1 MASRQL
7 VRADGRSENLG
18 EGGEQWLGL
27 SHVIGQVWLLNL
39 SKLEGENCPPPQP
52 HWYLRCWLLS
62 TVQHTIISDQTHN
75 ILSRFFL
82 SRSFSQ
88 NIKCKKWFLSCSP
101 DSTTNYVIFVAFIRC
116 CIFHQI
122 NLYLVK
128 ICKNEIWKSLS
139 NSVNSLF
146 MLCTNYGISI
156 HK

>member
-1 MASRQL
+1 MIEQVLLLKLTKS
-7 VRADGRSENLG
+7 
-18 EGGEQWLGL
+18 GGGKGSDFL
-27 SHVIGQVWLLNL
+27 
-39 SKLEGENCPPPQP
+39 QP
-52 HWYLRCWLLS
+52 HPPSPWFRRLWHVN

-101 DSTTNYVIFVAFIRC
+101 DPTTNYVIRQFFKPITTIFVAFICC

-122 NLYLVK
+122 NLYFVK

-139 NSVNSLF
+139 NPVNSLF
-146 MLCTNYGISI
+146 MLCTNYGTST
-156 HK
+156 